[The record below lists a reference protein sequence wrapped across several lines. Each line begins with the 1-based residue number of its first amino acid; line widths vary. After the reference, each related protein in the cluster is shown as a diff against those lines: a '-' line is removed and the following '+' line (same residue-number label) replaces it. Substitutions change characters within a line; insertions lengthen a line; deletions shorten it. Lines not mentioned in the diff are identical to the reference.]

1 VGDLHTQLLRHQE
14 ELEELNALYESE
26 KSQNA
31 ALEEAVTAEKENF
44 NKMVSSL
51 DSERQRSR
59 AVSTK
64 DSDTIME
71 LRTALEVEKEHGSRM
86 AMEAHSP
93 HPGRLKSA
101 QGSRLSIYGS
111 RNSLPGYKSPAL
123 IPEVMVEKADLTE
136 GLMAELDEERSRCDR
151 LKECLE
157 IERGEREEMEAS
169 LGAEVQRLELQLGS
183 QDGQLEQATHRLSTA
198 EVERAQLLREAD
210 VSNEEVA
217 RMSAL
222 LEEKKREQNAPKVT
236 AVDVF
241 YVKDL
246 ESQIESY
253 RQREEK
259 MVIEME
265 SLKRSSSGFPVAKS
279 PSYGGSIKNIP
290 QDPRDQSIFFYRKL
304 LRAESYRKALVW
316 QKRYLSLLLS
326 SYQESEMLS
335 LGRLARMSGS
345 RRMLVAA
352 VPPPQGTNVRFRVVV
367 HSIIAISRMQF
378 LVRRWKKTKKLSK
391 KPEGG
396 RLRASAD
403 IVELEKERQPTE
415 EKVPDEKLFQ
425 KITK

>member
-1 VGDLHTQLLRHQE
+1 
-14 ELEELNALYESE
+14 
-26 KSQNA
+26 
-31 ALEEAVTAEKENF
+31 
-44 NKMVSSL
+44 MVSSL

-101 QGSRLSIYGS
+101 QGSRLSLYGS

-157 IERGEREEMEAS
+157 IERCEREEMEAS

-241 YVKDL
+241 YVEDL

-259 MVIEME
+259 V
-265 SLKRSSSGFPVAKS
+265 SWLQKVNSSSSDGDRDGVSQEVEHRAPCSQEPKLWRQHQEYTPGSEGPV
-279 PSYGGSIKNIP
+279 N
-290 QDPRDQSIFFYRKL
+290 
-304 LRAESYRKALVW
+304 
-316 QKRYLSLLLS
+316 LLL
-326 SYQESEMLS
+326 QET
-335 LGRLARMSGS
+335 AAS
-345 RRMLVAA
+345 R
-352 VPPPQGTNVRFRVVV
+352 
-367 HSIIAISRMQF
+367 
-378 LVRRWKKTKKLSK
+378 
-391 KPEGG
+391 
-396 RLRASAD
+396 
-403 IVELEKERQPTE
+403 ELP
-415 EKVPDEKLFQ
+415 
-425 KITK
+425 